1 MITLGAGLFI
11 AAAWNAFPV
20 CGMDFSFV
28 ESRSS
33 GAFKLAAT
41 VACDELRGTL
51 GTIVTSPADPNYTT
65 LADENWSQTA
75 WKLPT
80 CIVLPTT
87 TAETQEVVKI
97 LVANNVSF
105 AIRSGGHSPNPFD
118 ANINDGVLIS
128 TEMLNNQ
135 VSYDPSTNSVSFG
148 TGLRWD
154 TVYSALDPYNVTLVG
169 GRVMTVGVGGLILG
183 SGLSYLSDLYGM
195 VCDNVLSFEV
205 STLEFQSHRLAR
217 FVNV

>member
-11 AAAWNAFPV
+11 TAAWSAFPV
-20 CGMDFSFV
+20 SSVDSSFA
-28 ESRSS
+28 EPRSS
-33 GAFKLAAT
+33 GACELAAT
-41 VACDELRGTL
+41 LACDQLRGAL

-80 CIVLPTT
+80 CIALPTT

-118 ANINDGVLIS
+118 ANINNGVLIS
-128 TEMLNNQ
+128 TEMLNKQ
-135 VSYDPSTNSVSFG
+135 VSYNPAANSASFG

-154 TVYSALDPYNVTLVG
+154 AVYSALDPYNVTLVG
-169 GRVMTVGVGGLILG
+169 GRVMTVGVGGLTLG
-183 SGLSYLSDLYGM
+183 GGLSYLSDLYGM

-205 STLEFQSHRLAR
+205 STFEFQSH
-217 FVNV
+217 